1 MDDSN
6 HDESVARNLYKE
18 WHLAH
23 TIEESMLTDFEFSFM
38 HCMHAFERWL
48 LQAARALQLDEI
60 SSQEIIILHV
70 VRMMDRG
77 KDAST
82 VAHLLNR
89 DDLSNVQ
96 YSLRK
101 LEKLGLITREKFGN
115 TSRYCISE
123 RGRDLTERYAAVRRN
138 MLVRQL
144 SQLDSVTDRLENGT
158 ELNELLAGF
167 FDVAARRAAT
177 YGGFDSENAP
187 PSKKKQPPKKS

>member
-1 MDDSN
+1 MDDNS
-6 HDESVARNLYKE
+6 HDDSVARNLYKE
-18 WHLAH
+18 WHLSR
-23 TIEESMLTDFEFSFM
+23 TFEESSLTDFEFSFM
-38 HCMHAFERWL
+38 HAMHAFERWL
-48 LQAARALQLDEI
+48 IQAARALQLDEL

-70 VRMMDRG
+70 VRMMDRP

-101 LEKLGLITREKFGN
+101 LEKLSLIEREKFGSS
-115 TSRYCISE
+115 SRYSISE
-123 RGRDLTERYAAVRRN
+123 RGLDLTERYAAVRRN

-144 SQLDSVTDRLENGT
+144 SQLDNLSHRLENGT

-177 YGGFDSENAP
+177 YGGFESEQP
-187 PSKKKQPPKKS
+187 LLPKKKVTKG

>member
-1 MDDSN
+1 MDDN
-6 HDESVARNLYKE
+6 KKDDEVVRNLHKE

-23 TIEESMLTDFEFSFM
+23 TIDEAALTEFEFSFM

-48 LQAARALQLDEI
+48 LQAARALQLDEV
-60 SSQEIIILHV
+60 SSQEIVILHV
-70 VRMMDRG
+70 VRMMDRP

-96 YSLRK
+96 YNLRK
-101 LEKLGLITREKFGN
+101 LEKFGLIERERFGSS
-115 TSRYCISE
+115 SRFKISE
-123 RGRDLTERYAAVRRN
+123 KGRLLTDQYGAVRRS

-144 SQLDSVTDRLENGT
+144 SQLDNGIRRLGSAA

-167 FDVAARRAAT
+167 YDVASRRAAT
-177 YGGFDSENAP
+177 YGGLDVDDAP
-187 PSKKKQPPKKS
+187 VTKKKKGSKP